1 MLTKIFQKKEFNYY
15 FLKKNFTRTEKGHY
29 KERPVATFCNVK
41 HIVLND
47 FCLACYTLGNKS
59 SKTSEYHLGE
69 LDDSS
74 IENNHERRVLLPP
87 TIRLKISKKAKSCKF
102 NFYVILQKISILM
115 ELEKDT

>member
-1 MLTKIFQKKEFNYY
+1 MQLLLSEKK
-15 FLKKNFTRTEKGHY
+15 KKNFLRTEKDHY
-29 KERPVATFCNVK
+29 KERPVATFCNGK

-74 IENNHERRVLLPP
+74 IENNHE
-87 TIRLKISKKAKSCKF
+87 
-102 NFYVILQKISILM
+102 
-115 ELEKDT
+115 